1 MPLADLQTY
10 SVLLYSLPERYASI
24 RHSTLVLA
32 TIGPTLA
39 KLEGQ
44 LTFAGD
50 VVLDVWELVDFEA
63 GRIRDYSPRLKPG
76 ASRGKPQRH

>member
-1 MPLADLQTY
+1 MTLSALIC
-10 SVLLYSLPERYASI
+10 SLPERYASI
-24 RHSTLVLA
+24 RHATLVLA

-39 KLEGQ
+39 KLKGQ

-63 GRIRDYSPRLKPG
+63 GQIRN
-76 ASRGKPQRH
+76 